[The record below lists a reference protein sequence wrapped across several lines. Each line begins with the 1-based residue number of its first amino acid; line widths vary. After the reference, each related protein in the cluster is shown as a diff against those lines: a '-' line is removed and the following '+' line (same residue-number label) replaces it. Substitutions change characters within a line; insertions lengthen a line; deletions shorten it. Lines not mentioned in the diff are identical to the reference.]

1 MPDFK
6 DRRVIAAIGAGLA
19 VAAGLGV
26 AAIMVSRQGPDNAD
40 APPASQAGLVIQTGR
55 DDDIK
60 LDPARPLHCFV
71 DGKLVGD
78 LPLSACAKRNGVAA
92 GALDVGLD
100 PSGALAAASGD
111 TPLTPLP
118 PSTADASLPE
128 PAGDTANTTTA
139 DVSPGGV
146 TGGAICW
153 RRAGGAWRKL
163 SAGMGLEACVQTLF
177 AGRCL
182 PDDAQPAYGRWGDNM
197 LRLVPG
203 GVEISDDD
211 RNFRGL
217 VDQSSDCGLPP
228 ISSPQ

>member
-6 DRRVIAAIGAGLA
+6 DRRVIAAVGAGLA
-19 VAAGLGV
+19 VAAGLGIAV
-26 AAIMVSRQGPDNAD
+26 VIVSRHGPNNPE
-40 APPASQAGLVIQTGR
+40 APPASQAGLIVQTGH
-55 DDDIK
+55 DDDVK

-78 LPLSACAKRNGVAA
+78 LPLNACAKRNGIAA

-100 PSGALAAASGD
+100 PSGALAAGGGD
-111 TPLTPLP
+111 NTPLTPLP
-118 PSTADASLPE
+118 PSAAVAPSSDAQ
-128 PAGDTANTTTA
+128 GDAASTTTA
-139 DVSPGGV
+139 EETS
-146 TGGAICW
+146 GGAICW
-153 RRAGGAWRKL
+153 RRVGGAWRKL
-163 SAGMGLEACVQTLF
+163 SASTSLEACVQTLF

-182 PDDAQPAYGRWGDNM
+182 PDGAPPAYGHWGDNM

-217 VDQSSDCGLPP
+217 VDQAPDCALPP
-228 ISSPQ
+228 ISSAR

>member
-6 DRRVIAAIGAGLA
+6 DRRVIIAVGVALA
-19 VAAGLGV
+19 VIAVIGV
-26 AAIMVSRQGPDNAD
+26 VVFIASGRQQDVTEE
-40 APPASQAGLVIQTGR
+40 APSSQQGLVVQTGR

-60 LDPARPLHCFV
+60 LDPTRPLHCFV
-71 DGKLVGD
+71 TGKLVGD
-78 LPLSACAKRNGVAA
+78 LPLSECAKRNGIAP

-100 PSGALAAASGD
+100 PSGALAAGGGGNA
-111 TPLTPLP
+111 PLTPLP
-118 PSTADASLPE
+118 PSSADASSSETPTE
-128 PAGDTANTTTA
+128 DTNTTMA
-139 DVSPGGV
+139 E
-146 TGGAICW
+146 GAPDGAVCW

-163 SAGMGLEACVQTLF
+163 SASTSLEACVQTLF

-182 PDDAQPAYGRWGDNM
+182 PDDAPPVYGRWGDNM

-217 VDQSSDCGLPP
+217 ADQADDCTLAP
-228 ISSPQ
+228 ISSAQ

>member
-6 DRRVIAAIGAGLA
+6 DRRVIAAIGAA
-19 VAAGLGV
+19 VAVVAGLGV
-26 AAIMVSRQGPDNAD
+26 AAIMASRRGQDTAE
-40 APPASQAGLVIQTGR
+40 APPASQAGLIVQTGR
-55 DDDIK
+55 DDDVK

-78 LPLSACAKRNGVAA
+78 LPLNACAKRNGIAA

-100 PSGALAAASGD
+100 PSGALAAGGGD
-111 TPLTPLP
+111 NAPLTPLP
-118 PSTADASLPE
+118 PAAQLSSS
-128 PAGDTANTTTA
+128 DTATMTTA
-139 DVSPGGV
+139 AGASA
-146 TGGAICW
+146 GAICW

-163 SAGMGLEACVQTLF
+163 STAMSLDACVQTLF

-182 PDDAQPAYGRWGDNM
+182 PADAPPSYGHWGDNM
-197 LRLVPG
+197 LRLTPG

-217 VDQSSDCGLPP
+217 VDQAPDCAIPP

>member
-19 VAAGLGV
+19 VVAGLGV
-26 AAIMVSRQGPDNAD
+26 AAIMASRHGSDNAE
-40 APPASQAGLVIQTGR
+40 APPASQAGLVVQTGR
-55 DDDIK
+55 DDDLK

-71 DGKLVGD
+71 DGKLIGD

-111 TPLTPLP
+111 NNPLTPLP
-118 PSTADASLPE
+118 PSNADAS
-128 PAGDTANTTTA
+128 GSDTASSAPADTTENPVADATA
-139 DVSPGGV
+139 
-146 TGGAICW
+146 CW
-153 RRAGGAWRKL
+153 RHNGVAWRKL
-163 SAGMGLEACVQTLF
+163 AATASLEACVQTLF

-182 PDDAQPAYGRWGDNM
+182 PADAQPSYGRWGDNM

-203 GVEISDDD
+203 EVEISDDD

-217 VDQSSDCGLPP
+217 VEQAPDCSLPP